1 VSSAPAI
8 RIGIAGWS
16 YADWEGI
23 VYESQA
29 GRGPRDP
36 LLAVGRCVDLLE
48 INSTFYRTPRRS
60 SAQSWLQRAAALPQL
75 HFSAKAPSACTHER
89 ARIREEARAFR
100 EALSPLHEA
109 GKLEVVVAQ
118 YPFFFEPG
126 TAERDAV
133 RELADALRPWPAVFE
148 LRATGWTSDAER
160 AFLRGEAIDLAC
172 VDMPGDAHGGARE
185 IAGQGTRFYLRMH
198 GRNGAA
204 WFRRGSTR
212 DQAYDYLYTTA
223 ELEPWIARAQNAL
236 SRGKPAAIIT
246 NNHFRGQAL
255 VNAIQ
260 MRALLAGEPQSAPEA
275 LLARY
280 PSLRS
285 YARAAPRTN
294 ATPELFAPIEPD
306 DAASA

>member
-1 VSSAPAI
+1 MSSAPAI
-8 RIGIAGWS
+8 QVGIAGWS

-29 GRGPRDP
+29 RRGARDP
-36 LLAVGRCVDLLE
+36 LLAVGGCVDLVE
-48 INSTFYRTPRRS
+48 INSSFYRTPRLS
-60 SAQSWLQRAAALPQL
+60 SARSWIQRAAALPHL
-75 HFSAKAPSACTHER
+75 RFSAKAPSACTHER
-89 ARIREEARAFR
+89 ARIRDEARAFR
-100 EALSPLHEA
+100 EALAPLHDA

-126 TAERDAV
+126 AAERDAV
-133 RELADALRPWPAVFE
+133 RELAEALRPWPVVFE
-148 LRATGWTSDAER
+148 LRAPGWTSDEER
-160 AFLRGEAIDLAC
+160 AFLRRESIDLAC

-185 IAGQGTRFYLRMH
+185 ISGQGSRFYLRLH

-204 WFRRGSTR
+204 WFRRGATR

-223 ELEPWIARAQNAL
+223 ELEPWLERAKGAL
-236 SRGKPAAIIT
+236 SRGKPSTLIA

-285 YARAAPRTN
+285 FARATAEKL
-294 ATPELFAPIEPD
+294 ATPDLFAGLERD
-306 DAASA
+306 DASSA

>member
-1 VSSAPAI
+1 MSSAPAI
-8 RIGIAGWS
+8 KIGIAGWS

-29 GRGPRDP
+29 GRGTRDP

-60 SAQSWLQRAAALPQL
+60 SAQSWLQRAAALPHL
-75 HFSAKAPSACTHER
+75 RFSAKAPSACTHER
-89 ARIREEARAFR
+89 ARIRDEARAFR
-100 EALSPLHEA
+100 EALSPLYDA

-133 RELADALRPWPAVFE
+133 RELAEALRPWPVIFE
-148 LRATGWTSDAER
+148 LRAPRWTSEEER
-160 AFLRGEAIDLAC
+160 AFLRSEAIDLAC
-172 VDMPGDAHGGARE
+172 VDLPGDAHGGARE
-185 IAGQGTRFYLRMH
+185 IAGQGSRFYLRMH

-223 ELEPWIARAQNAL
+223 ELEPWIARAKGAL
-236 SRGKPAAIIT
+236 ARGKPSAIIT

-275 LLARY
+275 LIARY
-280 PSLRS
+280 PSLREH
-285 YARAAPRTN
+285 ARVEKSAAS
-294 ATPELFAPIEPD
+294 TPDLFAELGPG
-306 DAASA
+306 